1 MKGKKYRN
9 PIQKPQM
16 VTIPAWEYA
25 DLVRDKALLDVV
37 EKLLTGLSEY
47 QARDAL
53 VAMLALKGEEDG
65 K

>member
-9 PIQKPQM
+9 PIPKPQM

-37 EKLLTGLSEY
+37 EKLLIGLGEY

-53 VAMLALKGEEDG
+53 MAMLALKGEAE
-65 K
+65 

>member
-1 MKGKKYRN
+1 MKTKKYRD

-25 DLVRDKALLDVV
+25 DLVREGMLLSVV
-37 EKLLTGLSEY
+37 EKLLTRLSEY

-53 VAMLALKGEEDG
+53 MAIFTAPKEEAE
-65 K
+65 

>member
-1 MKGKKYRN
+1 MKTKKYRV

-25 DLVRDKALLDVV
+25 DLVREGMLLSVV

-53 VAMLALKGEEDG
+53 MAIFTVPKEEAE
-65 K
+65 